1 MKRYIVFISF
11 ILVFSFSFMACSNEN
26 EEEDEGGET
35 VMTAPELDGKST
47 SDPLEVAKDD
57 SYEVFETG
65 SADLEII
72 GRYVSDESDEN
83 GMVELEKDGY
93 KVTFALVLVHDPVV
107 DEDKIYVMG
116 ERENTNSGGEN
127 MGIPESV
134 IKVNDEYELRD
145 GFTTGTII
153 PDAKDTFSTS
163 IFLDDEV
170 PETLEITFKEPSDDD
185 GEEADEQQVEEWKV
199 MEFHKE

>member
-1 MKRYIVFISF
+1 
-11 ILVFSFSFMACSNEN
+11 
-26 EEEDEGGET
+26 
-35 VMTAPELDGKST
+35 
-47 SDPLEVAKDD
+47 
-57 SYEVFETG
+57 

-134 IKVNDEYELRD
+134 IKVNDKYEISN
-145 GFTTGTII
+145 GVTTGTMI
-153 PDAKDTFSTS
+153 PDAKDTVSTS
-163 IFLDDEV
+163 ILLDDEV
-170 PETLEITFKEPSDDD
+170 PETLESTFKEPSDDD